1 MFDSLCISAGAS
13 VKRIFSMVAER
24 LGPLLWVWTAGALAG
39 AGPVPQVGVVKTR
52 HVLAWL
58 GFLFGGSG
66 LELVTFGVLGVG
78 VGFS

>member
-1 MFDSLCISAGAS
+1 MPVFETDLCCFGICSLVYIYLSPMFDSLCISAG
-13 VKRIFSMVAER
+13 
-24 LGPLLWVWTAGALAG
+24 WTAGALAG

-66 LELVTFGVLGVG
+66 LELVTFGV
-78 VGFS
+78 

>member
-1 MFDSLCISAGAS
+1 
-13 VKRIFSMVAER
+13 MVAER

-66 LELVTFGVLGVG
+66 LELVTFGV
-78 VGFS
+78 